1 MEHNIPII
9 AIPSKSI
16 DMNKD
21 ILLDPYIHGTLLRD
35 LVGHDHKPAAF
46 LIYFWLYAEQH
57 RLAKPIEIS
66 HAQLAAETG
75 LSRSA
80 SQAAIAWLVG
90 RKLLSVNKKTVT
102 ATPAYSVRRPWR
114 R

>member
-1 MEHNIPII
+1 
-9 AIPSKSI
+9 
-16 DMNKD
+16 MNKD
-21 ILLDPYIHGTLLRD
+21 ILLDPYVHGTLLRD

-66 HAQLAAETG
+66 YAQLAGETG

-80 SQAAIAWLVG
+80 SQAAVGWLV
-90 RKLLSVNKKTVT
+90 RRELLSVNKETVT
-102 ATPAYSVRRPWR
+102 ATPVYSVRRPWR